1 MHITSSELS
10 AATSFVAALAIIG
23 GYLGVRMANQ
33 NAVNIAREER
43 NSRNSKESIQ
53 LKRDIY
59 TRFAATAI
67 QYRMFIDN
75 ADKRREITY
84 QAAETLGLI
93 YLMTHGEVTKKSAQM
108 MEMMSSGET
117 DQDKFML
124 EIGKL
129 MAIMKADLEGRRL
142 PTVENLDEA
151 VEILFGNVPP
161 RDGL

>member
-1 MHITSSELS
+1 MHLTSSELS
-10 AATSFVAALAIIG
+10 AASSFVAALAIIG

-33 NAVNIAREER
+33 NAVDIAREER

-75 ADKRREITY
+75 ADKRREITH

-93 YLMTHGEVTKKSAQM
+93 YLMTHGEVTKKSSQ
-108 MEMMSSGET
+108 T
-117 DQDKFML
+117 RWK
-124 EIGKL
+124 
-129 MAIMKADLEGRRL
+129 
-142 PTVENLDEA
+142 
-151 VEILFGNVPP
+151 
-161 RDGL
+161 